1 MIKKLRK
8 KLVITA
14 MVSLLFVLWVIEGSI
29 GVLNYRKIVTD
40 ADRVLGILE
49 QNEGRFPEKSES
61 EPPEMQK
68 PKGMAPRDMLSVELP
83 YESRF
88 FSVVLNEYGEVVATD
103 TGKIASVDTAAA
115 AEYAKEVWNEN
126 KAKGFVNTYRYLK
139 CEDGTDSEVRIIFLD
154 RSRELSGFQ
163 NLLMTG
169 LAVTVLGMLAVLV
182 LMVLLSAHITRPF
195 LENYEKQKR
204 FITDAGHELKTP
216 LTIIDA
222 DAEVLEMDLGENE
235 WLHDI
240 QTQSRRM
247 ADLTNDLILLS
258 RMEENRHENVLVEFP
273 LSDMVEETV
282 HTFRTLVKA
291 QNKYLTEDIMP
302 MIAMYGDEKALHR
315 LVMILL
321 DNAVKYTN
329 DGGQIKVSLQK
340 QKKRI
345 CLTVFNTTE
354 EMKREHLPHLFDRF
368 YRTDGSRNSRTGGYG
383 LGLSIAAATVEAH
396 KGKISASTEDEKS
409 LKITV
414 TFPVR
419 N

>member
-14 MVSLLFVLWVIEGSI
+14 MVSLLFVLLVIEGSI

-40 ADRVLGILE
+40 ANRVLEILK
-49 QNEGRFPEKSES
+49 QNEGRFPEKPAS

-68 PKGMAPRDMLSVELP
+68 PKGMEPRDMLSAELP

-88 FSVVLNEYGEVVATD
+88 FSVVLNEHGEVVATD

-115 AEYAKEVWNEN
+115 AEYAKKVWSEN
-126 KAKGFVNTYRYLK
+126 KEKGFVNTYRYLK

-258 RMEENRHENVLVEFP
+258 RMEENRHENVMVEFP

-291 QNKYLTEDIMP
+291 QNKYLTEEIMS
-302 MIAMYGDEKALHR
+302 MISMYGDEKALHR

-340 QKKRI
+340 QKKKI

-383 LGLSIAAATVEAH
+383 LGLSIAASTVEAH

>member
-14 MVSLLFVLWVIEGSI
+14 MVSLLFVLLVIEGSI

-68 PKGMAPRDMLSVELP
+68 PKGMAPRDMLSAELP

-88 FSVVLNEYGEVVATD
+88 FSVVLNEHGEVIATD

-115 AEYAKEVWNEN
+115 AEYAKEVWSEN
-126 KAKGFVNTYRYLK
+126 KEKGFVNTYRYLK

-169 LAVTVLGMLAVLV
+169 LAVTVLGLLAVLV
-182 LMVLLSAHITRPF
+182 LMVLLSARITRPF